1 MLTENIILRAENIS
15 RLFESEGIKV
25 KALNNITLHVSRG
38 EFISIMGPSGCGKTT
53 LLNIM
58 GLLDELSSGELYINR
73 KQSNLLNDKEKTH
86 IRKDTIG
93 FVFQNFNLI
102 DELSVFEN
110 IELPLVYLKMPVQH
124 RRIRVNNVLEKL
136 KIAHKKNQY
145 PAQLSGGMQ
154 QRVAIGRAIVSNP
167 KIILADEPTG
177 NLDSE
182 SGAQVMRLLS
192 ELNNSGTTIII
203 ATHSQKDAEYG
214 HRIINMLDGRIT
226 SQQYGKEYYK
236 SVFHINNQ

>member
-58 GLLDELSSGELYINR
+58 GLLDELSSGELYING